1 MGARHDPCRVL
12 NLGEAHCA
20 LPKGVPVARPPDAH
34 PPRPRR
40 RSRYHRSVKRGLAW
54 FAGLVGIAALGRW
67 LSRRRHP
74 AESIAK
80 PPEAAADDPA
90 EELRRKL
97 ADARRPEPEVEPVP
111 VEETLEERRA
121 RVHAKAREAI
131 DAMGDDGS
139 AA

>member
-1 MGARHDPCRVL
+1 
-12 NLGEAHCA
+12 
-20 LPKGVPVARPPDAH
+20 
-34 PPRPRR
+34 
-40 RSRYHRSVKRGLAW
+40 VKRALAW

-67 LSRRRHP
+67 LSRRKHP
-74 AESIAK
+74 AEGVAE

-139 AA
+139 AG